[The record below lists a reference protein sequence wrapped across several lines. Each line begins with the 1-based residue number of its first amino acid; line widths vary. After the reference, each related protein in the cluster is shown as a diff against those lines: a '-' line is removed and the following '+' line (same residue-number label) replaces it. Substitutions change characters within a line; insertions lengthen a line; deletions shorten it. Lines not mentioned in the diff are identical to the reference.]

1 MKNFKNGKYCFFLL
15 VMFTCISSIKGQES
29 YGDNPEK
36 CKQKLSIMTT
46 YYKQKSYLDAAPSWR
61 YIIKNCPRA
70 SKNTYIIGNKIMEL
84 NIRNAS
90 TEESKALFVD
100 SLLMNQ
106 DMRMKHFPKNKP
118 NKQLAKK
125 AIYLL
130 KYRLK
135 QEYKTAF
142 TLLDSAFKTGP
153 DELNAYDF
161 KMYMYCYKLMIKSKV
176 KQCDEMLDTYLL
188 INSILTLREKNG
200 KKVKEKTKR
209 QITEYAEIC
218 MGCELLDSL
227 YGTNFEARKTDTLW
241 LDNGILLFKKKQ
253 CNSSLTFLLLLETR
267 YVSKPNANTAST
279 LGKYY
284 LNTQDF
290 VKAGTYFDDAI
301 ALENDSIKIAVHH
314 VNKAKFFIAAKKYS
328 QAYFDA
334 KKAVAQDPNSMAA
347 YMIIGDAIAYSSGQC
362 NNLTFGGKEN
372 YWLAVDYYSQALR
385 LSDDDKVKSS
395 ARKKISKFKK
405 FFPEK
410 GDLFL
415 KSLAEG
421 ASYKVGCYLNENTK
435 VRSLK

>member
-1 MKNFKNGKYCFFLL
+1 MENMNKGKYYLSLL
-15 VMFTCISSIKGQES
+15 VLFICLSGVKAQEH

-46 YYKQKSYLDAAPSWR
+46 YYKQKAYLDAAPSWR
-61 YIIKNCPRA
+61 YIITNCPQA
-70 SKNTYIIGNKIMEL
+70 SKNTYIIGSKLMEL
-84 NIRNAS
+84 NIKNAT
-90 TEESKALFVD
+90 TEESKSSYID

-106 DMRMKHFPKNKP
+106 DLRMKHFPKNKP

-135 QEYKTAF
+135 KEYKTAF
-142 TLLDSAFKTGP
+142 TLLDSAFKTGV

-176 KQCDEMLDTYLL
+176 KQCDEMLDTYLA
-188 INSILTLREKNG
+188 INSILISREQNG

-253 CNSSLTFLLLLETR
+253 CNSSSTFLLLLETR
-267 YVSKPNANTAST
+267 YLSKPNSNTAST

-284 LNTQDF
+284 LNAQDF

-301 ALENDSIKIAVHH
+301 ELEKDSVKIAIHH
-314 VNKAKFFIAAKKYS
+314 VNKSKYFVSTKKYS
-328 QAYFDA
+328 QAYFEA
-334 KKAVAQDPNSMAA
+334 KKALSQDPNNTAA
-347 YMIIGDAIAYSSGQC
+347 YMIIGDAIAYSGGQC
-362 NNLTFGGKEN
+362 NNLTFGGKEK

-385 LSDDDKVKSS
+385 LSDDDKVKAV
-395 ARKKISKFKK
+395 ARKKIAKFKK

-415 KSLAEG
+415 KSLTEG
-421 ASYKVGCYLNENTK
+421 ASYKVGCYINENTK